1 MLLGGSGSE
10 AAASSSE
17 AAPSRVLLADT
28 PPTLELMAEKA
39 DSGSGLPTLSEAK
52 PLTSTAGH
60 HVKKLARKPT
70 PMEVT

>member
-1 MLLGGSGSE
+1 VINGAIAFWPLPSTD
-10 AAASSSE
+10 
-17 AAPSRVLLADT
+17 AAPALCF
-28 PPTLELMAEKA
+28 
-39 DSGSGLPTLSEAK
+39 SEAK